1 MLRVGET
8 LNHGMGVFATQ
19 STPVGT
25 LLWREKPLVKLD
37 MEEVAR
43 ETERMMAARNKGED
57 GMATATRVVQLCQ
70 VIDSFNALTKEEKQ
84 SFFRLKDT
92 FDYLSDPDAFPVDV
106 NTIDVAIF
114 KEIISMSREVAARVW
129 GIFNTNQLQGYLA
142 LGISNVNHA
151 CGPNCEVVWNPEENS
166 LDIRSTVFVEEGEE
180 VTVNYLSVT
189 DGLNLSVRQRALQRI
204 YG

>member
-1 MLRVGET
+1 MLRISHPNPIT
-8 LNHGMGVFATQ
+8 YLPQ
-19 STPVGT
+19 
-25 LLWREKPLVKLD
+25 
-37 MEEVAR
+37 
-43 ETERMMAARNKGED
+43 
-57 GMATATRVVQLCQ
+57 VVQLCQ
-70 VIDSFNALTKEEKQ
+70 VIDSFKALTKEEKQ

-129 GIFNTNQLQGYLA
+129 GIFNTNQWQGYLA
-142 LGISNVNHA
+142 LGVCFSLVPIILTSRILLFRFQMSTMLVGQIVRW
-151 CGPNCEVVWNPEENS
+151 CGTQ
-166 LDIRSTVFVEEGEE
+166 RKTASTLGWSPTSPTLARKILLRCTVYVEEGEE

>member
-1 MLRVGET
+1 
-8 LNHGMGVFATQ
+8 
-19 STPVGT
+19 
-25 LLWREKPLVKLD
+25 
-37 MEEVAR
+37 MEWPQPIGWCISHPNPI
-43 ETERMMAARNKGED
+43 TYLPQ
-57 GMATATRVVQLCQ
+57 VVQLCQ
-70 VIDSFNALTKEEKQ
+70 VIDSFKALTKEEKQ

-129 GIFNTNQLQGYLA
+129 GIFNTNQWQGYLA
-142 LGISNVNHA
+142 LGVCFSLVRIILTSRILLFRFQMSTMLVGQIVRW
-151 CGPNCEVVWNPEENS
+151 CGTQRKTASTLGWSPTSPT
-166 LDIRSTVFVEEGEE
+166 LAKKILLRSTVYVEEGEE

>member
-1 MLRVGET
+1 MEWP
-8 LNHGMGVFATQ
+8 Q
-19 STPVGT
+19 
-25 LLWREKPLVKLD
+25 PLGWCISHPNPITYLPQ
-37 MEEVAR
+37 
-43 ETERMMAARNKGED
+43 
-57 GMATATRVVQLCQ
+57 VVQLCQ
-70 VIDSFNALTKEEKQ
+70 VIDSFKALTKEEKQ

-129 GIFNTNQLQGYLA
+129 GIFNTNQWQGYLA
-142 LGISNVNHA
+142 LGVCFSLVRIILTSRILLFRFQMSTMLVGQIVRW
-151 CGPNCEVVWNPEENS
+151 CGTQRKTASTLGWSPTSPT
-166 LDIRSTVFVEEGEE
+166 LARRILLRSRVYVEEGEE